1 MNTNRT
7 PMQKYLIP
15 SFLITCIL
23 FVSCEVPTESY
34 DNPLDTETAEEEG
47 FETPA
52 LVFFPDEVS
61 VNLGASVT
69 LEVFAMEVE
78 NLAGSHI
85 QLSYDK
91 SKLQLL
97 SLNTGDMFAGASE
110 LIFLYEDDPSTGTID
125 IYTSF
130 LGGDTVAV
138 SGTGSLASLVMT
150 AMTAG
155 QSTVTYTA
163 ECELAD
169 PDDNPIEIKG
179 FGDGVIDAQ

>member
-1 MNTNRT
+1 MKNFI
-7 PMQKYLIP
+7 IP
-15 SFLITCIL
+15 SLFITYIL

-69 LEVFAMEVE
+69 LDVFAMEVE

-97 SLNTGDMFAGASE
+97 SLNTGDMFSGASE

-130 LGGDTVAV
+130 LGGDTISV

-150 AMTAG
+150 TMTAG
-155 QSTVTYTA
+155 QSTLTYTA

-179 FGDGVIDAQ
+179 FGKGVVNAQ